1 MRKYRQLFGI
11 SFRVVAGIIFS
22 QLAGN
27 IANARKVRTPFAMI
41 VSPASTDTLPELAW
55 SIRDRAKLAVAD
67 EESGRNGAFVG
78 IACNGSADG
87 ASHFVFGVA
96 VAPANA
102 AQQRGS
108 SARQTVGRLYCRSRR
123 AAVRSDRLGQIYCD
137 HHQRADIPLQR
148 QRLGRGHGPPCLP
161 GSWRN
166 RCCHASA
173 SCDGHRAGAA
183 NNRCNLWQTRRQRHF
198 STCQGERGLPQRAA
212 QRPDTCRG
220 WYC

>member
-55 SIRDRAKLAVAD
+55 SNRGHPGNDAGHTLH
-67 EESGRNGAFVG
+67 
-78 IACNGSADG
+78 AC
-87 ASHFVFGVA
+87 
-96 VAPANA
+96 A
-102 AQQRGS
+102 AQQRDS